1 LDFKG
6 YSIAVV
12 RMAALVGGSVFAQT
26 TLTPESAVEIALEQH
41 AFLTAAE
48 SRITAA
54 QGLRVQAGLK
64 PNPRLFLQS
73 ENTRFGGS
81 PPFRFAHETD
91 NFAYA
96 AQVIESGGKRE
107 RRVEFAAENT
117 KTREAE
123 LTALRRQ
130 TAARVLTAYWAAV
143 GAQQLEASMVESL
156 GNLER
161 SVQYHR
167 DRVQQGSLPEAD
179 LIRVQLEY
187 QQVAISV
194 ENARQEARTSLLS
207 LFREIGTSEQ
217 ANVQLTGELASVPE
231 LIIDDIDQAIERRPD
246 VQLALQS
253 MVQARAGVRLQSAN
267 ATPDPEVLFGYKRT
281 AGLDTLIAGV
291 QVNLPFRNRNQGAI
305 AAASA
310 EESAASS
317 TLRGI
322 RVAARTEIVAAMG
335 EYQQKQRVVR
345 QMLPT
350 LRSQALETSRIAQA
364 VYREG
369 ASDLL
374 RLLDAERT
382 RLQAEALYIRTLTEY
397 RQSAVY
403 LQTAVGLLP

>member
-1 LDFKG
+1 LDLKG

-12 RMAALVGGSVFAQT
+12 WIVALVGRSLFAQT
-26 TLTPESAVEIALEQH
+26 TLTPESAVQIALEQH
-41 AFLTAAE
+41 PFLTAAE
-48 SRITAA
+48 SRIAA
-54 QGLRVQAGLK
+54 AEGLRMQAGLK
-64 PNPRLFLQS
+64 PNPRLYLQS

-81 PPFRFAHETD
+81 TPFRFAHETD

-96 AQVIESGGKRE
+96 SQGFEGGGKRA
-107 RRVEFAAENT
+107 RRVEFALENT
-117 KTREAE
+117 RTREAE
-123 LTALRRQ
+123 RVMLRRQ
-130 TAARVLTAYWAAV
+130 TAARVLSAYWAVV

-156 GNLER
+156 GNLEK

-194 ENARQEARTSLLS
+194 DNARQEAKRLLLS
-207 LFREIGTSEQ
+207 LFKEMGTPEQ
-217 ANVQLTGELASVPE
+217 PNVQLLGELAAVPN
-231 LIIDDIDQAIERRPD
+231 LIIDDIEEAIERRPD
-246 VQLALQS
+246 VQIARQS
-253 MVQARAGVRLQSAN
+253 ILQARANVRLQSAN

-281 AGLDTLIAGV
+281 AGLDTVVAGV
-291 QVNLPFRNRNQGAI
+291 QVNLPVRNRNQGGI
-305 AAASA
+305 ASAAAEERAASA
-310 EESAASS
+310 
-317 TLRGI
+317 TLQGVL
-322 RVAARTEIVAAMG
+322 VAARTEIVAAIE
-335 EYQQKQRVVR
+335 EYQQKQRIVS

-350 LRSQALETSRIAQA
+350 LRSQAMETSRIAQA

-382 RLQAEALYIRTLTEY
+382 RLQAEGLYIRTLTEY

-403 LQTAVGLLP
+403 LQTAAGLLP

>member
-1 LDFKG
+1 
-6 YSIAVV
+6 
-12 RMAALVGGSVFAQT
+12 MAALVGSSLFAQT
-26 TLTPESAVEIALEQH
+26 TLTPESAVQIALEQH
-41 AFLTAAE
+41 PFLAAADSRINAAE
-48 SRITAA
+48 A
-54 QGLRVQAGLK
+54 LRLQAGLK

-73 ENTRFGGS
+73 ENTRLGG
-81 PPFRFAHETD
+81 PTPFRYAHDTD

-96 AQVIESGGKRE
+96 SQIFESGHKRE
-107 RRVEFAAENT
+107 RRVELAVENT
-117 KTREAE
+117 RTREAE
-123 LTALRRQ
+123 RTALRRQ
-130 TAARVLTAYWAAV
+130 TAARVLSAYWAAV
-143 GAQQLEASMVESL
+143 GARQLETSMVESL
-156 GNLER
+156 TNLER

-194 ENARQEARTSLLS
+194 ENVRQEARRSLLS
-207 LFREIGTSEQ
+207 LFREMGAAEQ
-217 ANVQLTGELASVPE
+217 ANVQLTGELAAVPE
-231 LIIDDIDQAIERRPD
+231 LIVDDIEEAVERRPD
-246 VQLALQS
+246 VQLARQS
-253 MVQARAGVRLQSAN
+253 ILHARANVRLQSAN

-281 AGLDTLIAGV
+281 AGLDTMIAGV
-291 QVNLPFRNRNQGAI
+291 QVNLPIRNRNQGAI
-305 AAASA
+305 ASATA
-310 EESAASS
+310 EETAANS
-317 TLRGI
+317 TLRGV
-322 RVAARTEIVAAMG
+322 RMAARTEIVAALE

-397 RQSAVY
+397 RQSSVY